1 MTLFLASVMAALCG
15 PLGGEGGRGRGRAL
29 QMATPELGV
38 RTTPPEVDLSAALSR
53 VDWLAWAA
61 PQEDVDEWLEESLS
75 PQGVFATS
83 LRPGAAP
90 QLQELRGA
98 PVYAVEA
105 ELMQLRVRGQ
115 EHAVLQVREAVV
127 YTNPAQ
133 VPLEGMA
140 FRVFANGQDVYHD
153 RSRVAGVWVDNQP
166 VPFSLDATILSVE
179 FPEPLAPGASTR
191 VLLHLVQDVPSF
203 DPRAEGEGPIE
214 PETTGAFGNAEGV
227 INLGHWLPLVTPVDR
242 RGRFDIRPIR
252 SNTEH
257 AMFDPALF
265 HVVLHVPSLFTV
277 ASTGVELHRADDGGQ
292 ATVVSVAAAAR
303 GFAME
308 LVSGAAVLEKEIGG
322 TRVRVTYPA
331 DSPSM
336 GRHLLDYA
344 EQALLV
350 FSPRFGP
357 LASAELDIVEAPLYQ
372 VLAVEHPELVAIDLA
387 HDDVPYHRN
396 ASAEWAVVHE
406 IAHQWWGLDV
416 GNDPAMEPWL
426 DEALAANAASVYWLT
441 RYGEDALEARYELD
455 VLERLVMLR
464 ERGAEDLP
472 ADLPAWKYDLDQYA
486 AFVFGRGSM
495 FFDRLRE
502 AMGEDRFFQALRQ
515 YRARYGGR
523 FVSGAE
529 LLDCFAEVAEEAGQ
543 DPQIVTDLH
552 QHWIREAHSY
562 EELLPR

>member
-1 MTLFLASVMAALCG
+1 LCG

-29 QMATPELGV
+29 QMASPDAST
-38 RTTPPEVDLSAALSR
+38 RATPPQMDLSAALSR

-61 PQEDVDEWLEESLS
+61 PQEDVDEWVEESLS
-75 PQGVFATS
+75 PQGVFARS
-83 LRPGAAP
+83 LRPEAAG
-90 QLQELRGA
+90 QLQELQGA
-98 PVYAVEA
+98 PIYAVEA
-105 ELMQLRVRGQ
+105 ELMQLRVKGI
-115 EHAVLQVREAVV
+115 EHAVLQVREAVL

-133 VPLEGMA
+133 VPLQGIA
-140 FRVFANGQDVYHD
+140 LRVFANGQDLHHD
-153 RSRVAGVWVDNQP
+153 RSRVQGVWVDNQP
-166 VPFSLDATILSVE
+166 AHFSLDATILSVE

-191 VLLHLVQDVPSF
+191 ILLHLVQDVPSF
-203 DPRAEGEGPIE
+203 DPRVEDIGVIE
-214 PETTGAFGNAEGV
+214 PEGTGAFGHAEGI

-265 HVVLHVPSLFTV
+265 HVVLHVPALFTT
-277 ASTGVELHRADDGGQ
+277 ASTGVEVHRAVDNGQ
-292 ATVVSVAAAAR
+292 ATTVAVAAGAR
-303 GFAME
+303 GFAVE
-308 LVSGAAVLEKEIGG
+308 LVSGGEVLEKDIAG
-322 TRVRVTYPA
+322 TKVRVTYPA
-331 DSPSM
+331 ESPNM

-357 LASAELDIVEAPLYQ
+357 LASAELDLVEAPLYQ

-387 HDDVPYHRN
+387 HDDLPYHRN
-396 ASAEWAVVHE
+396 STVEWAVVHE

-416 GNDPAMEPWL
+416 GNDPALEPWL
-426 DEALAANAASVYWLT
+426 DEALAANAASIYWLT

-455 VLERLVMLR
+455 TLDRLVMLQ
-464 ERGAEDLP
+464 ERGAADLP

-502 AMGEDRFFQALRQ
+502 ALGEDYFFLALRQ

-523 FVSGAE
+523 FVSAAD
-529 LLDCFAEVAEEAGQ
+529 LLETFAEVAEQAGK

-562 EELLPR
+562 EELLPREVSQDR

>member
-29 QMATPELGV
+29 QMASPDLSA
-38 RTTPPEVDLSAALSR
+38 RTNPPVMDLSAALSR

-61 PQEDVDEWLEESLS
+61 PQEDVDEWLVESLS
-75 PQGVFATS
+75 PQGSFAAS
-83 LRPGAAP
+83 LRPEAVV
-90 QLQELRGA
+90 QLQGLRGA
-98 PVYAVEA
+98 PIYAVEA
-105 ELMQLRVRGQ
+105 ELMQMRVRGE

-133 VPLEGMA
+133 VPLQGMA
-140 FRVFANGQDVYHD
+140 FRVFANGQDVFHD
-153 RSRVAGVWVDNQP
+153 RSRVQGVWVDNQP
-166 VPFSLDATILSVE
+166 ARFSLDATILSVE
-179 FPEPLAPGASTR
+179 FPEPLAPGASSR
-191 VLLHLVQDVPSF
+191 ILLHLVQDVPSF
-203 DPRAEGEGPIE
+203 DPRVEDIGVIE
-214 PETTGAFGNAEGV
+214 PEATGAFGHAEGI

-265 HVVLHVPSLFTV
+265 HVVLHVPSVFSV

-292 ATVVSVAAAAR
+292 ATTVAVAAGTR
-303 GFAME
+303 GFAVE
-308 LVSGAAVLEKEIGG
+308 LVTGAEVLEKDIGG
-322 TRVRVTYPA
+322 TKVRVTYPA
-331 DSPSM
+331 DSPNM

-357 LASAELDIVEAPLYQ
+357 LASAELDLVEAPLYQ

-387 HDDVPYHRN
+387 HDDMPYHRN
-396 ASAEWAVVHE
+396 AAAEWAVVHE

-416 GNDPAMEPWL
+416 GNDPALEPWL

-455 VLERLVMLR
+455 VLERLTFLR

-472 ADLPAWKYDLDQYA
+472 ADLPAWKYDIDQYA

-495 FFDRLRE
+495 FFDKLRE
-502 AMGEDRFFQALRQ
+502 TLGEDRYFQALRQ
-515 YRARYGGR
+515 YRTRYGGR
-523 FVSGAE
+523 FVSAAE
-529 LLDCFAEVAEEAGQ
+529 LLECFAEVAEEAGQ
-543 DPQIVTDLH
+543 DPQIVTDLY

-562 EELLPR
+562 EDLLPR